1 MSELFKIILT
11 SSLTI
16 FGGILV
22 FVIGQVVVKFIIEP
36 LHEQAKLIGEIANSL
51 IFFANVGAVSALISV
66 YLEEL
71 QGISKQND
79 LDEPVRKLVTE
90 IYQDLIKRES
100 SRSEEATTILRQQ
113 ASQLMGTTHA
123 IPKYWLWASLG
134 VVPKRE
140 DVIVASQE
148 LIGLSNE
155 KHKSTARAREIAK
168 RLRIR
173 IVAERIGK

>member
-16 FGGILV
+16 LGGILV
-22 FVIGQVVVKFIIEP
+22 FVIGQVVVKFILEP

-51 IFFANVGAVSALISV
+51 IFFANVGPGLVSL
-66 YLEEL
+66 YLKRL
-71 QGISKQND
+71 QDISKQND
-79 LDEPVRKLVTE
+79 LDEPARKLFTE
-90 IYQDLIKRES
+90 GYQDLIKREWS
-100 SRSEEATTILRQQ
+100 SSEEATTILRQQ

-123 IPKYWLWASLG
+123 IPVYWLWALLG

-155 KHKSTARAREIAK
+155 EHKSTARAREIAK

>member
-1 MSELFKIILT
+1 MSELFKIVVT

-16 FGGILV
+16 LSGILV
-22 FVIGQVVVKFIIEP
+22 FVIGQVIVKFIIEP

-51 IFFANVGAVSALISV
+51 IFFRPVGTVWAPH
-66 YLEEL
+66 YLEKL
-71 QGISKQND
+71 QDISKQND
-79 LDEPVRKLVTE
+79 LDEPVRKLLTE
-90 IYQDLIKRES
+90 RYQDLTKREW
-100 SRSEEATTILRQQ
+100 SRTEEARAVLRQQ
-113 ASQLMGTTHA
+113 ASQLMGATHK
-123 IPKYWLWASLG
+123 IRVYWLWALLG

-155 KHKSTARAREIAK
+155 EYTSTVRAREIAK